1 MPSWNVQKSAF
12 GVSTT
17 SEINSKDD
25 FRRYFEGLLH
35 DWEMIDY
42 KTTVF
47 IAEGDHVAMRG
58 STAWRNRHTG
68 RVVDTPKA
76 DFWTF
81 HDGKI
86 VEFYELYDTA
96 ALFAAAGR

>member
-1 MPSWNVQKSAF
+1 RF
-12 GVSTT
+12 T
-17 SEINSKDD
+17 SEINSKEDV
-25 FRRYFEGLLH
+25 RRYFEGLLH

-47 IAEGDHVAMRG
+47 IAEGDHVAMPRPRAG
-58 STAWRNRHTG
+58 GQRHTG

-96 ALFAAAGR
+96 ARFAGAGRWPAGPAAPR